1 MTNPDKAIYVGI
13 DVSKNHLDVYVHPT
27 GTSLQ
32 VRNDKSGHK
41 KLARKLVSLD
51 PRQIILE
58 ATGRYHRACARALHA
73 RGLPVAVVNPFRA
86 HQFAAFKGQLA
97 KTDSIDARTLAFF
110 GSEGHAL
117 TTQPKPEHLQRLED
131 LMVARNQNTRLQT
144 MISNQNSVQV
154 EKDLRRQGLEKL
166 ALLKRQNE
174 EIDTAMRGIIEA
186 DPALAARFTILK
198 SVPSVGD
205 LTAISLIASMPELGM
220 CSPKQAA
227 SLIGVA
233 PFNRESGTLR
243 GNPAIRGGRTALRKI
258 LYMSALSAIRVNGPL
273 KSFYQRLVENGKP
286 AKVALVAVLR
296 KLVTILNALVRE
308 NRPWRTKVS

>member
-1 MTNPDKAIYVGI
+1 MTPPNDATYVGI
-13 DVSKNHLDVYVHPT
+13 DVSKESLDIYVHPI
-27 GTSLQ
+27 GISLR
-32 VRNDKSGHK
+32 VRNDKNGHK
-41 KLARKLVSLD
+41 ILTRKLASLS
-51 PRQIILE
+51 PRQIIME
-58 ATGRYHRACARALHA
+58 ATGRYHRACMRALHE

-97 KTDSIDARTLAFF
+97 KTDSIDARTLALF
-110 GSEGHAL
+110 GAEGHAL
-117 TTQPKPEHLQRLED
+117 TSQPKPKHLQRLED
-131 LMVARNQNTRLQT
+131 LMVARNQNTRLLGMIANQT
-144 MISNQNSVQV
+144 SVQD
-154 EKDLRRQGLEKL
+154 EHDLRRQGEEKI
-166 ALLKRQNE
+166 ALLKKQNE
-174 EIDTAMRGIIEA
+174 EIDAAMRAIIES

-198 SVPSVGD
+198 SVPGVGD
-205 LTAISLIASMPELGM
+205 LTAISLIASMPELGT

-273 KSFYQRLVENGKP
+273 RSFYRRLVENGKP

-296 KLVTILNALVRE
+296 KLVTVLNALIRE
-308 NRPWRTKVS
+308 NRKWRIQLS